1 MKKSK
6 DKIGFFVSLVI
17 CLLIVSCSSQKGMRI
32 QVLRPAHITVP
43 KEIKSLAIVNRS
55 IPSNIATIEGTLTG
69 EKPVT
74 DKDLSEECI
83 RGLAEVLLTSD
94 RFKITRVD
102 TIIEA
107 SDPKSLSFGS
117 TMPWNEINELCQRLN
132 VDGLLVLEFFDTDFT
147 LDNPIGAAN
156 QVIQGSL
163 QGGNREITVTGTA
176 KATAG
181 FRVYYNK
188 EKTIAYEDRFYFKRR
203 WTERSLSAQEAISKM
218 IRKSSALIQVS
229 NETGK
234 EFAFSIVP
242 LYVWENRVL
251 LKGKGMLKVGERQA
265 LSKDWEGA
273 LQSWMRVYENSV
285 KRKERAKAAH
295 NMAFAYEVL
304 GDLKTAQNYA
314 SKAYVE
320 GGKKASLEYSTILDK
335 LIRQQDK
342 IKEQMKNFE

>member
-1 MKKSK
+1 M
-6 DKIGFFVSLVI
+6 INRIIWFFALCLGSLI
-17 CLLIVSCSSQKGMRI
+17 LVSCSSQKGMRI

-55 IPSNIATIEGTLTG
+55 IPSTIATIEGTLSG

-83 RGLAEVLLTSD
+83 RGLAEILLTSE
-94 RFKITRVD
+94 RFNITRVD
-102 TIIEA
+102 TTIQS

-117 TMPWNEINELCQRLN
+117 PMSWNDIDELCQRLN
-132 VDGLLVLEFFDTDFT
+132 VDGLLVLEFFDTDFAI
-147 LDNPIGAAN
+147 DNPINAAN
-156 QVIQGSL
+156 QLIKGAL
-163 QGGNREITVTGTA
+163 QGGNREITVTGIA

-181 FRVYYNK
+181 FRVYYNQ
-188 EKTIAYEDRFYFKRR
+188 EKTIAYEDRFYFKRN
-203 WTERSLSAQEAISKM
+203 WTERSMSSQEALSKM
-218 IRKSSALIQVS
+218 VRKSSALIQVS

-234 EFAFSIVP
+234 EFAHSIVP

-251 LKGKGMLKVGERQA
+251 LKGNGMLKVGERQA

-273 LQSWMRVYENSV
+273 LQSWMRVYENST

-295 NMAFAYEVL
+295 NIAFAYEVL
-304 GDLKTAQNYA
+304 GDIKTAQNYA

-320 GGKKASLEYSTILDK
+320 GGKKASLEYSSILDK

-342 IKEQMKNFE
+342 INEQMKNFE

>member
-1 MKKSK
+1 MINR
-6 DKIGFFVSLVI
+6 KIWFFAF
-17 CLLIVSCSSQKGMRI
+17 CLGILTLVSCSSQKGMRI

-55 IPSNIATIEGTLTG
+55 IPSNIATIEGTLSG

-83 RGLAEVLLTSD
+83 RGLAEILLTSE

-102 TIIEA
+102 TTIQS

-117 TMPWNEINELCQRLN
+117 PMPWNDINNLCQRLN

-156 QVIQGSL
+156 QVIQGAL
-163 QGGNREITVTGTA
+163 QGGNREISVTGTA

-203 WTERSLSAQEAISKM
+203 WTERSMSAQEAISKM
-218 IRKSSALIQVS
+218 IRKSAALIQVS

-273 LQSWMRVYENSV
+273 LQSWMRVYENSI

-295 NMAFAYEVL
+295 NIAFAYEVL

-320 GGKKASLEYSTILDK
+320 GGKKASLEYSSILDK

>member
-1 MKKSK
+1 MIKGKTWSF
-6 DKIGFFVSLVI
+6 GLLVFSLI
-17 CLLIVSCSSQKGMRI
+17 MISCSSQKGMRI

-55 IPSNIATIEGTLTG
+55 IPSTIATIEGTLSG

-83 RGLAEVLLTSD
+83 RGLAEILLTSE
-94 RFKITRVD
+94 RFQITRVD
-102 TIIEA
+102 TTIQS
-107 SDPKSLSFGS
+107 SDPKSLNFGS
-117 TMPWNEINELCQRLN
+117 PMAWNEINDLCQKLN
-132 VDGLLVLEFFDTDFT
+132 VDGLLVLEFFDTDFMI
-147 LDNPIGAAN
+147 DNPIGAAN
-156 QVIQGSL
+156 QVIQGAL
-163 QGGNREITVTGTA
+163 QGGNREITVTGIA

-188 EKTIAYEDRFYFKRR
+188 EKTIAYEDRFFFRRR
-203 WTERSLSAQEAISKM
+203 WTERSLSVQEAMAKM
-218 IRKSSALIQVS
+218 IRKSSALVQVS

-273 LQSWMRVYENSV
+273 LQSWMRIYENSL

-295 NMAFAYEVL
+295 NIAFAYEVL

-320 GGKKASLEYSTILDK
+320 GGKKASLEYSSILDQ